1 MANKVVLT
9 GIQPSGELHVGNYF
23 GAILPLVNLQGQGS
37 EVRAMIADQH
47 ALTTVRD
54 PKVLRDSLAQIPA
67 ILLAAGLGD
76 DVVLFRQS
84 DVPEHLELA
93 WYLSCLT
100 TVPYLQRAHAYKDAV
115 AKGVEPAAGT
125 FYYPVLMAAD
135 ILAPGADL
143 VPVGK
148 DNQQHIEFARDFAQK
163 FNNAYGETLKLPEG
177 LISEEVGTV
186 PGTDGRKMS
195 KSYGN
200 VIPLLAGRDE
210 LAKRVM
216 SIVTDSSGG
225 VPQNVYAIHAL
236 LKPKAE
242 LDALYA
248 EKAGKYKDLKEA
260 LLEDLD
266 AFLAPLRER
275 YAAIAA
281 NPAAVEERLRK
292 GAEVARAAAA
302 ETLARVRQ
310 AVGLR

>member
-1 MANKVVLT
+1 MAKTVLT
-9 GIQPSGELHVGNYF
+9 GIQPSGQLHVGNYF
-23 GAILPLVNLQGQGS
+23 GAILPLLNLQGEGR
-37 EVRAMIADQH
+37 EVRAMVADQH
-47 ALTTVRD
+47 ALTTVREPD
-54 PKVLRDSLAQIPA
+54 VLRQSLAEIPA
-67 ILLAAGLGD
+67 ILLAAGLAD

-84 DVPEHLELA
+84 DVPEHAELA

-100 TVPYLQRAHAYKDAV
+100 TVPYLQRAHAYKDAE
-115 AKGVEPAAGT
+115 AKGKECSAGT

-135 ILAPGADL
+135 ILAQDADL

-163 FNNAYGETLKLPEG
+163 FNNAYGETLKMPEG
-177 LISEEVGTV
+177 LISDEVGTV

-200 VIPLLAGRDE
+200 VIPLLASRDE
-210 LAKRVM
+210 LSKRVM
-216 SIVTDSSGG
+216 SIVTDSADG

-236 LKPKAE
+236 LRPKDE

-248 EKAGKYKDLKEA
+248 EKAGKYRDLKEA

-266 AFLAPLRER
+266 ARFAPLRER
-275 YAAIAA
+275 YAALVAD
-281 NPAAVEERLRK
+281 PAAIEARL
-292 GAEVARAAAA
+292 ARGAAAA
-302 ETLARVRQ
+302 REATGAVLAKVRV

>member
-1 MANKVVLT
+1 MAKTVLT
-9 GIQPSGELHVGNYF
+9 GIQPSGQLHVGNYF
-23 GAILPLVNLQGQGS
+23 GAVAPLVSLAGEGYA
-37 EVRAMIADQH
+37 VRAMIADQH
-47 ALTTVRD
+47 ALTTVRE
-54 PKVLRDSLAQIPA
+54 PATLRQSSAEIA
-67 ILLAAGLGD
+67 GVLLAAGLPD
-76 DVVLFRQS
+76 DVALFRQS
-84 DVPEHLELA
+84 DVPEHQELA

-100 TVPYLQRAHAYKDAV
+100 TVPYLQRAHAYKDAE
-115 AKGVEPAAGT
+115 AKGKELSAGT

-135 ILAPGADL
+135 ILAEDADL

-148 DNQQHIEFARDFAQK
+148 DQQQHIEFARDFAQK

-200 VIPLLAGRDE
+200 VIPLLGTRDE
-210 LAKRVM
+210 LTKAVM

-236 LKPKAE
+236 LRPKAE

-266 AFLAPLRER
+266 ARFTPLRER
-275 YAAIAA
+275 YAAVSADPSA
-281 NPAAVEERLRK
+281 LEARLAS
-292 GAEVARAAAA
+292 GAARARESAGAV
-302 ETLARVRQ
+302 LAKVRH
-310 AVGLR
+310 AIGLR

>member
-1 MANKVVLT
+1 MAQKIVLT
-9 GIQPSGELHVGNYF
+9 GIQPSGQLHVGNYF
-23 GAILPLVNLQGQGS
+23 GTIVPLVGLQGEER

-54 PKVLRDSLAQIPA
+54 AAELRASTPEIAG
-67 ILLAAGLGD
+67 ILLAAGLKD
-76 DVVLFRQS
+76 DVALFRQS
-84 DVPEHLELA
+84 DVPEHAELA

-100 TVPYLQRAHAYKDAV
+100 TVPYLMRAHSYKDAV
-115 AKGVEPAAGT
+115 AKGVEPSAGT
-125 FYYPVLMAAD
+125 FYYPLLMAAD
-135 ILAPGADL
+135 ILAEDSDL

-148 DNQQHIEFARDFAQK
+148 DQQQHIEFTRDFAQK
-163 FNNAYGETLKLPEG
+163 FNNAYGETFKMPEG
-177 LISEEVGTV
+177 LISEAVGTV

-200 VIPLLAGRDE
+200 VIPLLATRDE
-210 LAKRVM
+210 LAKQVM
-216 SIVTDSSGG
+216 SIVTDSSGD

-242 LDALYA
+242 LNTLYA

-260 LLEDLD
+260 LLEDLG

-281 NPAAVEERLRK
+281 DPTALESRLAS
-292 GAEVARAAAA
+292 GANRAREVAGGV
-302 ETLARVRQ
+302 LSRVRK

>member
-1 MANKVVLT
+1 MAKTVLT
-9 GIQPSGELHVGNYF
+9 GIQPSGQLHVGNYF
-23 GAILPLVNLQGQGS
+23 GAIAPLVSLAGEGYA
-37 EVRAMIADQH
+37 VRAMIADQH
-47 ALTTVRD
+47 ALTTVRE
-54 PKVLRDSLAQIPA
+54 PQVLRQSAAEIA
-67 ILLAAGLGD
+67 GVLLAAGLPD
-76 DVVLFRQS
+76 DVALFRQS
-84 DVPEHLELA
+84 DVPEHQELA

-100 TVPYLQRAHAYKDAV
+100 TVPYLQRAHAYKDAE
-115 AKGVEPAAGT
+115 AKGKELSAGT

-135 ILAPGADL
+135 ILAEDVDL

-148 DNQQHIEFARDFAQK
+148 DQQQHIEFARDFAQK
-163 FNNAYGETLKLPEG
+163 FNNAYGETLRMPEG

-210 LAKRVM
+210 LAKAVM

-266 AFLAPLRER
+266 AFLAPLQER
-275 YAAIAA
+275 YAAIVADPSA
-281 NPAAVEERLRK
+281 LENRLK
-292 GAEVARAAAA
+292 LGAEQARAAAGA
-302 ETLARVRQ
+302 VLAKVRH

>member
-1 MANKVVLT
+1 MAKTVLT
-9 GIQPSGELHVGNYF
+9 GIQPSGQLHVGNYF
-23 GAILPLVNLQGQGS
+23 GAVSPLVSLAGEGYA
-37 EVRAMIADQH
+37 VRAMIADQH
-47 ALTTVRD
+47 ALTTVRE
-54 PKVLRDSLAQIPA
+54 PQVLRQSAAEIA
-67 ILLAAGLGD
+67 GVLLAAGLPD
-76 DVVLFRQS
+76 DVALFRQS
-84 DVPEHLELA
+84 DVPEHQELA

-100 TVPYLQRAHAYKDAV
+100 TVPYLMRAHAFKDAE
-115 AKGVEPAAGT
+115 AKGKELSAGT

-135 ILAPGADL
+135 ILAEDVDL

-148 DNQQHIEFARDFAQK
+148 DQQQHIEFARDFAQK
-163 FNNAYGETLKLPEG
+163 FNNAYSETLRMPKG
-177 LISEEVGTV
+177 LISDEVGTV

-210 LAKRVM
+210 LAKAVM

-260 LLEDLD
+260 LLEDLG
-266 AFLAPLRER
+266 AFLAPLQER
-275 YAAIAA
+275 YAAIVADPSA
-281 NPAAVEERLRK
+281 LENRLK
-292 GAEVARAAAA
+292 LGAEQARAAAGA
-302 ETLARVRQ
+302 VLAKVRH

>member
-1 MANKVVLT
+1 MAKTVLT
-9 GIQPSGELHVGNYF
+9 GIQPSGQLHVGNYF
-23 GAILPLVNLQGQGS
+23 GAVAPLVALAREHAGT
-37 EVRAMIADQH
+37 RAMIADQH

-54 PKVLRDSLAQIPA
+54 AAALRASTAEIAAVLI
-67 ILLAAGLGD
+67 AAGLPD
-76 DVVLFRQS
+76 YVALFRQS
-84 DVPEHLELA
+84 DVPEHAELA

-100 TVPYLQRAHAYKDAV
+100 TVPYLMRAHAYKDAE
-115 AKGVEPAAGT
+115 AKGKELSAGT

-135 ILAPGADL
+135 ILAEDADL

-148 DNQQHIEFARDFAQK
+148 DQQQHIEFARDFAGK
-163 FNNAYGETLKLPEG
+163 MNNAYGEGILKMPEG

-200 VIPLLAGRDE
+200 VIPLLATREE
-210 LAKRVM
+210 LGKRVM

-236 LKPKAE
+236 LRPKAE

-275 YAAIAA
+275 YAAVAA
-281 NPAAVEERLRK
+281 DPAALE
-292 GAEVARAAAA
+292 AR
-302 ETLARVRQ
+302 LARGADAARQ
-310 AVGLR
+310 AASATLGRVRSAIGIR

>member
-9 GIQPSGELHVGNYF
+9 GVQPSGQLHIGNLF
-23 GAILPLVNLQGQGS
+23 GAVLPLVNLQGQGN

-47 ALTTVRD
+47 ALTTARD
-54 PKVLRDSLAQIPA
+54 PQVLRESLSQIPA
-67 ILLAAGLGD
+67 ILLAAGLRD

-84 DVPEHLELA
+84 DVPEHMELA
-93 WYLSCLT
+93 WYLACLA

-115 AKGVEPAAGT
+115 AKGTEPAAGT

-163 FNNAYGETLKLPEG
+163 FNNAYGETLKVPEG
-177 LISEEVGTV
+177 LIAEDVGTV

-200 VIPLLAGRDE
+200 VIPLLGSRDE
-210 LAKRVM
+210 VAKQVM

-236 LKPKAE
+236 FRPKEE

-260 LLEDLD
+260 LLEDVW
-266 AFLAPLRER
+266 AFLALIQER
-275 YAAIAA
+275 YAAIVAD
-281 NPAAVEERLRK
+281 PAALEARLAD
-292 GAEVARAAAA
+292 GAAKARAAAG
-302 ETLARVRQ
+302 ETLAKVRQ
-310 AVGLR
+310 AIGLR